1 MGNLVKRGETY
12 KSELL
17 SYENWVKVIY
27 IVHSVRYPSTV
38 ASYVLASYNL
48 VNRYLL
54 SYTFRSFFFFSFLFY
69 FHAILP
75 VTLRKLGFLEGTS
88 ELMEPLRSFLYSLS
102 LSLSSLKRTETWNH
116 INSPSHVRVQY
127 N

>member
-54 SYTFRSFFFFSFLFY
+54 SYTSRSFFFPFY
-69 FHAILP
+69 FIFTRSSP

-102 LSLSSLKRTETWNH
+102 LSFQPETYRNLE
-116 INSPSHVRVQY
+116 SYKLASHVRVQY

>member
-38 ASYVLASYNL
+38 ASYVLASYYL

-54 SYTFRSFFFFSFLFY
+54 SYTSRSFFFPFY
-69 FHAILP
+69 FIFTRSSP

-102 LSLSSLKRTETWNH
+102 LSFQPETYRNLESYKLA
-116 INSPSHVRVQY
+116 ITRSRPI
-127 N
+127 

>member
-54 SYTFRSFFFFSFLFY
+54 SYTSRSFFFFSFLFY

-102 LSLSSLKRTETWNH
+102 LF
-116 INSPSHVRVQY
+116 PA
-127 N
+127 

>member
-38 ASYVLASYNL
+38 ASYVLASYYL

-75 VTLRKLGFLEGTS
+75 RYVTKTRFPRGNERVNGTFTFL
-88 ELMEPLRSFLYSLS
+88 PILS
-102 LSLSSLKRTETWNH
+102 LSLF
-116 INSPSHVRVQY
+116 PA
-127 N
+127 

>member
-54 SYTFRSFFFFSFLFY
+54 SYTSRSFFFFPFY
-69 FHAILP
+69 FIFTRSSP

-102 LSLSSLKRTETWNH
+102 LSFQPETYRNLESYKLA
-116 INSPSHVRVQY
+116 ITRSRPI
-127 N
+127 

>member
-54 SYTFRSFFFFSFLFY
+54 SYTSRSFFFPFY
-69 FHAILP
+69 FIF
-75 VTLRKLGFLEGTS
+75 TRS
-88 ELMEPLRSFLYSLS
+88 SPLRY
-102 LSLSSLKRTETWNH
+102 EN
-116 INSPSHVRVQY
+116 
-127 N
+127 

>member
-38 ASYVLASYNL
+38 ASYVLASYYL

-54 SYTFRSFFFFSFLFY
+54 SYTSRSFFFPFY
-69 FHAILP
+69 FIF
-75 VTLRKLGFLEGTS
+75 TRS
-88 ELMEPLRSFLYSLS
+88 SPLRY
-102 LSLSSLKRTETWNH
+102 EN
-116 INSPSHVRVQY
+116 
-127 N
+127 

>member
-38 ASYVLASYNL
+38 ASYVLASYYL

-54 SYTFRSFFFFSFLFY
+54 SYTSRSFFFFLFILFSRDPPRYVTKTRFPRGNERVNGTFTFLP
-69 FHAILP
+69 I
-75 VTLRKLGFLEGTS
+75 
-88 ELMEPLRSFLYSLS
+88 LS
-102 LSLSSLKRTETWNH
+102 LSLSFQPETYRNLESYKLA
-116 INSPSHVRVQY
+116 ITRSRPI
-127 N
+127 

>member
-1 MGNLVKRGETY
+1 MGNLVKREETY

-38 ASYVLASYNL
+38 ASYVLASYYL

-54 SYTFRSFFFFSFLFY
+54 SYMSRSFFFPFY
-69 FHAILP
+69 FIFTRSSP

-102 LSLSSLKRTETWNH
+102 LSFQPETYRNLESYKLA
-116 INSPSHVRVQY
+116 ITRSRPI
-127 N
+127 

>member
-54 SYTFRSFFFFSFLFY
+54 SYTSRSFFFFPFY
-69 FHAILP
+69 FIFTRSSP
-75 VTLRKLGFLEGTS
+75 VTLRYVTKTRFPRGNERVNGTFTFL
-88 ELMEPLRSFLYSLS
+88 PILS
-102 LSLSSLKRTETWNH
+102 LSLF
-116 INSPSHVRVQY
+116 PA
-127 N
+127 

>member
-54 SYTFRSFFFFSFLFY
+54 SYTSRSFFFPFY
-69 FHAILP
+69 FIFTRSSP

-102 LSLSSLKRTETWNH
+102 LSFQPETYRNLESYKLA
-116 INSPSHVRVQY
+116 ITRSRPI
-127 N
+127 